1 MSFRFLS
8 PYYAFHFHQDVG
20 DLFCNI
26 WFLDKFFIFLQELC
40 SCGQYHHSISTF
52 LSTCQ
57 RALRVLLSVFSRDY
71 SECARV
77 YIAQPGMNRE
87 VVAERRVITQD
98 SGLACS
104 CTLVMVTSGWQKATF
119 NNTLTLQFWDETL
132 WVNILLV
139 FHHNIFDCVCY
150 SLWLVV
156 TSITRCIT
164 GIYFLRIS
172 HVRFSLIPN
181 YFQYKLSQET
191 LL

>member
-40 SCGQYHHSISTF
+40 SCGQYHQGISTF

-57 RALRVLLSVFSRDY
+57 RASRVLLSVFSRDY

-98 SGLACS
+98 PGLACS

-119 NNTLTLQFWDETL
+119 NNTITLQFCDETL

-150 SLWLVV
+150 SLWFVV
-156 TSITRCIT
+156 SCDFHNQM
-164 GIYFLRIS
+164 YYWNLRFT
-172 HVRFSLIPN
+172 HFSYSFFPHPQL
-181 YFQYKLSQET
+181 FSV
-191 LL
+191 